1 MDGGSSYTTL
11 WIYFIPLTTHLKT
24 IKMVRVVMCSL
35 PSLKNKTQTPHL
47 PWDYKAV
54 CNRGSP
60 VSLISYPL
68 CSSLYTWYLPSF
80 YVLSPWRAVSG
91 IFLSKP
97 LTTQVRASVL
107 PPQRSLSWP
116 TLEWPPPQS
125 APLSP
130 LLFPLMWYRYP
141 KMLYP
146 SQCHIRRHV
155 MSICPIPG
163 DVNFDHLLKMVSV
176 RFLHCNVTCL

>member
-97 LTTQVRASVL
+97 SDHPGQSFSVASSEKPLLTHLRMTTSPVS
-107 PPQRSLSWP
+107 PSLSSFVS
-116 TLEWPPPQS
+116 TYVISLPQN
-125 APLSP
+125 
-130 LLFPLMWYRYP
+130 
-141 KMLYP
+141 
-146 SQCHIRRHV
+146 V
-155 MSICPIPG
+155 VSISVSYQEAC
-163 DVNFDHLLKMVSV
+163 DVHLPHSWW
-176 RFLHCNVTCL
+176 C